1 MKIRQLEAA
10 RGGAALYVMMHH
22 AVPRGFE
29 LFGLPIAGLFRF
41 GQEAVVVFFLLS
53 GFVIAH
59 SVLRKEFSGLA
70 YLRARFLRIFVP
82 FIPALALSYL
92 VQSLIN
98 GGPVAPELP
107 TLVGN
112 LLMLQDFS
120 FFPGNVVDT
129 YMGNNPLWSLSYE
142 WWFYMVFLLLMTRVP
157 SWGMKTGIVTV
168 LGLGAAALYPAWP
181 VWGLRV
187 AFSLSIW
194 WTGVL
199 AARAWSGRRLT
210 GWRSLLPVA
219 PLGAVAATLLLSE
232 ILAGGLRLGGFGE
245 SPMVEVRRLV
255 MGGVL
260 FLAAL
265 AWRAIG
271 WRGPG
276 RIADLLVAVAPI
288 SYGLYIVHKPLLTLG
303 QHYADRIGALPAF
316 ILSIAASFLVAWL
329 IERKLYLRVEAMTP
343 RVAAARPSSS
353 AA

>member
-22 AVPRGFE
+22 AVPRSLE
-29 LFGLPIAGLFRF
+29 VFGLPIASLFRL

-59 SVLRKEFSGLA
+59 SVLRKEFSGPA

-82 FIPALALSYL
+82 FIPALAIAYL

-98 GGPVAPELP
+98 GGPVAPDLP
-107 TLVGN
+107 TLIGN

-120 FFPGNVVDT
+120 LFPGNVVDT

-142 WWFYMVFLLLMTRVP
+142 WWFYMVFLLLMTQVR

-168 LGLGAAALYPAWP
+168 LGVAAAALYPAWP

-199 AARAWSGRRLT
+199 AARAWSQHRLA
-210 GWRSLLPVA
+210 GWRSLLPAA
-219 PLGAVAATLLLSE
+219 PLAVVAATLLLSGS
-232 ILAGGLRLGGFGE
+232 LAGQLRLGGFGE

-255 MGGVL
+255 MGGAL
-260 FLAAL
+260 FVAAL
-265 AWRAIG
+265 GWRAIG

-288 SYGLYIVHKPLLTLG
+288 SYGLYIVHKPILTLG

-316 ILSIAASFLVAWL
+316 ILSIAASFLAAWL
-329 IERKLYLRVEAMTP
+329 IERKLYLKVEALTP
-343 RVAAARPSSS
+343 RVAAARSPSS
-353 AA
+353 AT